1 MKKFNYT
8 DWVIKNKHGKTLK
21 ENQEFTPDLEKD
33 ALQRA
38 KIRQMIAKEKGERD
52 KGITGMEDV
61 NEEENFN
68 EMKVTDKDGKD
79 VTSDVIKA
87 IEKRLEKKYKMK
99 FTKGYT
105 SDPELRR
112 DDPRYTKA
120 EIAGMEDSENDPKDD
135 WTPEDEEEQV
145 RYDKGWYGE
154 SLKEAASKL
163 GYLKNE
169 QSKRNS

>member
-1 MKKFNYT
+1 MYRLLAPANTTSLDPKFNPKLSPS
-8 DWVIKNKHGKTLK
+8 VVKTK
-21 ENQEFTPDLEKD
+21 SST
-33 ALQRA
+33 
-38 KIRQMIAKEKGERD
+38 
-52 KGITGMEDV
+52 
-61 NEEENFN
+61 
-68 EMKVTDKDGKD
+68 KDGKD
-79 VTSDVIKA
+79 LTSDVIKA

-154 SLKEAASKL
+154 SLKETASKL

-169 QSKRNS
+169 